1 MKFKRYYINFC
12 VIILSVRDVF
22 TFCDQKLL
30 RFGLI
35 LFRFVVNVIARC
47 ASITFCGVTVQ
58 SSSYRRFISRSA
70 TKTRHVQKDLP
81 FVGFINLQNRRI
93 SEASATHERARE
105 ARERARSAM
114 REKSACS
121 HTTVYALPPPDTPLM
136 ASKSQC

>member
-35 LFRFVVNVIARC
+35 LFRFVVSVIALC
-47 ASITFCGVTVQ
+47 ASTTF
-58 SSSYRRFISRSA
+58 YRRFISRSA